1 MTKRE
6 KPALKILGR
15 DSNAFAILGA
25 AMKVAKKN
33 NMDWEAI
40 KKEAISGDYN
50 NLLNVMMKYFDVE

>member
-25 AMKVAKKN
+25 AMNVAKKN